1 MSVDR
6 QDISD
11 AWSVELV
18 FEEVGFQGR
27 GLFRFQAILERPS
40 WYVDCLRQ
48 TACFR
53 EILGIV

>member
-1 MSVDR
+1 MSIDR

-11 AWSVELV
+11 AWSVELE

-27 GLFRFQAILERPS
+27 GLFRFQAIVVGPS
-40 WYVDCLRQ
+40 WYMDCLRQ